1 MPKNHRDKKAA
12 PALPDGFW
20 PGLMP
25 PATAR
30 RARAVAKLFR
40 AGRID
45 EARKLA
51 KEKS

>member
-12 PALPDGFW
+12 PTLPDGFW

-30 RARAVAKLFR
+30 RAKAVAKLFR

>member
-1 MPKNHRDKKAA
+1 MRKNRQDKKAA

-25 PATAR
+25 PATAK
-30 RARAVAKLFR
+30 RAKAVAKLFR